1 MSDLER
7 KRKELELMRVELG
20 KQELEFKIE
29 ERLDDVKR
37 LREHIVTQDK
47 TIEKLKMELGK

>member
-1 MSDLER
+1 MNELDR

-29 ERLDDVKR
+29 ERLDEVRR
-37 LREHIVTQDK
+37 LREHIETQNK
-47 TIEKLKMELGK
+47 TIDKIKQELGK